1 MRKRLPILAALI
13 LLIVAYSLPT
23 IAEEKPASIPKDLDY
38 VGRLNEDARQAM
50 AKECQSDDK
59 AKEQACM
66 KEFLSRELGVPASN
80 ITID

>member
-13 LLIVAYSLPT
+13 LPIVSNSLQT
-23 IAEEKPASIPKDLDY
+23 IAQEKPASMPKDTEY

-50 AKECQSDDK
+50 AKECQNDDK
-59 AKEQACM
+59 AKKQACM
-66 KEFLSRELGVPASN
+66 KEFLSKELGVPASS